1 MRVMKRL
8 FAIAFLLL
16 TNVSWASCPSGQ
28 EENDR
33 TGQCVPMSGSSGNT
47 VFGTTSVSQP
57 SERSAAERLALVE
70 PHFRIFKPTGDPPF
84 PTILYFHGAS
94 NTAWHPEQEET
105 IQRIAGE
112 GYAVVYVDAFTGRK
126 IGGERVR
133 SGGLYPFETAGD
145 VMVTVDW
152 ANQQSW
158 IDSDRIALWGRSFG
172 AATIMDAL
180 TLSAPDRMPLRMSEK
195 PAIGL
200 DTVKAIVLQ
209 SPFCMKDVF
218 VVRVMASWKED
229 FSVKVPIQIILPG
242 ADNYAPVCR
251 KILERNKANGMPVD
265 IITYKGAGHTFT
277 QPTDDYGN
285 GFPDYDKE
293 KAEDAWL
300 QKIAFLR
307 RLGL

>member
-1 MRVMKRL
+1 MKCFL
-8 FAIAFLLL
+8 TLLLL
-16 TNVSWASCPSGQ
+16 TVPFTAWGCPEGQ
-28 EENDR
+28 EEHSR
-33 TGQCVPMSGSSGNT
+33 SGECVPMSGSLGNT
-47 VFGTTSVSQP
+47 LSGTKSASQSSDWP
-57 SERSAAERLALVE
+57 AAKRLALVE
-70 PHFRIFKPTGDPPF
+70 PYFRIFKPTGEPPF

-94 NTAWHPEQEET
+94 DNAWHPEQEET
-105 IQRIAGE
+105 IRRIVGE
-112 GYAVVYVDAFTGRK
+112 GYAVVFVDAFAGRG
-126 IGGERVR
+126 ISGAGARGP
-133 SGGLYPFETAGD
+133 GGLYPFEAAGD
-145 VMVTVDW
+145 VMVAVDW

-158 IDSDRIALWGRSFG
+158 IDGDRIALWGRSFG

-180 TLSAPDRMPLRMSEK
+180 TLSASDRMPLKMSEK

-218 VVRVMASWKED
+218 VVRVLASWKEN
-229 FSVKVPIQIILPG
+229 FSVKVPIQVILPG
-242 ADNYAPVCR
+242 ADRYAPVCR
-251 KILERNKANGMPVD
+251 KILERNKANDMPID

-307 RLGL
+307 RSGL